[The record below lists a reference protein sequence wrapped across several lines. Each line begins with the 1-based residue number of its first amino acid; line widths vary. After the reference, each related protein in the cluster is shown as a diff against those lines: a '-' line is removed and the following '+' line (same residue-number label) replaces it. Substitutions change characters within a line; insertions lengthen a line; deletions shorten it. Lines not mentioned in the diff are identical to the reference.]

1 MRSDHRPT
9 RRSQHTA
16 GLCWLVACPIEPLR
30 LRVLD
35 LGRMMFEMASL
46 VTVLAPRRSAM
57 AVAPVI
63 ASHDPQVQ
71 ALALTTRSVSIV
83 SSATAFAFR
92 FADRA
97 IWCVFNVGW
106 LVVQWRLTVVP
117 QHSDSD

>member
-83 SSATAFAFR
+83 SIATAFALLLTVR
-92 FADRA
+92 FGV
-97 IWCVFNVGW
+97 CSTLGGW
-106 LVVQWRLTVVP
+106 LY
-117 QHSDSD
+117 SGA